1 MAPRD
6 IHPER
11 TQAVL
16 QLREIDETL
25 RVMRAAGD
33 PAHDIQQLLDVRDI
47 TVKRVRELGA
57 APWHWSP
64 AGDNS
69 WLVPER
75 KESVAS

>member
-1 MAPRD
+1 MSASEKLAD
-6 IHPER
+6 R
-11 TQAVL
+11 TQAL
-16 QLREIDETL
+16 FQLREIDDTL

-47 TVKRVRELGA
+47 TVKRVRELGGE
-57 APWHWSP
+57 PWHWSP

>member
-1 MAPRD
+1 MAVQD

-33 PAHDIQQLLDVRDI
+33 PAYDIQQLLDVRDV
-47 TVKRVRELGA
+47 TVKRVRELGGE
-57 APWHWSP
+57 PWHWSP
-64 AGDNS
+64 DRDNS